1 MSKNLQRTVFASTA
15 VLALAVLLGA
25 FLPPSV
31 QAGGIA
37 SSDNAYT
44 QMNVYEEV
52 LRKIQNFYV
61 TVPSLPNVTDG
72 ALHGLV
78 SSLDADSSYLTPAEF
93 VTYKKQLADNP
104 TSSEDDGIGLSVSV
118 RSGYTTIVSVMPG
131 SPAAKAGLEDQDV
144 IEAIDGKS
152 TQSMALAMIRMMLRG
167 KPGSTVALT
176 MIVPND
182 GSLATKKIV
191 RGTVAIPA
199 LETKQFDQEAVLYLK
214 PVVLTKER
222 VNAIISQLKDMKKAG
237 NKEVLLD
244 LRDVA
249 VGDEAQGIRLA
260 NTFLQSGTIATLTG
274 QKFAEQT
281 FTADPSKFVTD
292 APLAILVNQGT
303 YGAAEIVADAVL
315 GNKRGDVVG
324 EKTFGEGSVQKTID
338 LPDGGA
344 LLLTVAQY
352 NGPDG
357 KPIENDAVKPNIL
370 VSLSIDQFLEQ
381 EYGPTAGVPAHPQV
395 DDQLNKALDVLKAKR
410 S

>member
-1 MSKNLQRTVFASTA
+1 MSKTLQRIVFASSA

-31 QAGGIA
+31 HAGGVA

-52 LRKIQNFYV
+52 LRKIQNDYV
-61 TVPSLPNVTDG
+61 TVPSLPGVTDG

-78 SSLDADSSYLTPAEF
+78 SSLDADSSYLTPAEY
-93 VTYKKQLADNP
+93 VTYKQQLAAAG
-104 TSSEDDGIGLSVSV
+104 SSATDDGIGLTVSV
-118 RSGYTTIVSVMPG
+118 RSGYTTIVSVLPN
-131 SPAAKAGLEDQDV
+131 SPAAKAGLSEQDV

-152 TQSMALAMIRMMLRG
+152 TQSMALAMIRMMLKG

-176 MIVPND
+176 MIQPND

-191 RGTVAIPA
+191 RGAVATPP
-199 LETKQFDQEAVLYLK
+199 LETKQLNQNAVLYLK
-214 PVVLTKER
+214 PVVLTRDR
-222 VNAIISQLKDMKKAG
+222 VSEILTQLKDMKKTG
-237 NKEVLLD
+237 NKQVVLD

-249 VGDEAQGIRLA
+249 IGDEDQGIRLA
-260 NTFLQSGTIATLTG
+260 NAFLDSGTIATLSG
-274 QKFAEQT
+274 QKFPEQT
-281 FTADPSKFVTD
+281 FTADSAKFITS
-292 APLAILVNQGT
+292 APLAVLVNHGT
-303 YGAAEIVADAVL
+303 SGAAELVAAAVL
-315 GNKRGDVVG
+315 EHKRADVIG

-338 LPDGGA
+338 MPDGSA

-352 NGPDG
+352 DGPDG
-357 KPIENDAVKPNIL
+357 KAIETDAVNPNIL

-381 EYGPTAGVPAHPQV
+381 EYGPAPGVPAHPQV
-395 DDQLNKALDVLKAKR
+395 DDQLNKALSVLKAKQ

>member
-1 MSKNLQRTVFASTA
+1 MPKNLQRIIFASTA
-15 VLALAVLLGA
+15 VLAIAVLLGA

-31 QAGGIA
+31 HAGGIV

-52 LRKIQNFYV
+52 LRKIQNDYV
-61 TVPSLPNVTDG
+61 TVPSLPSVTDG

-93 VTYKKQLADNP
+93 TTYKKELAD
-104 TSSEDDGIGLSVSV
+104 TSTAAEDDGIGLTVSV
-118 RSGYTTIVSVMPG
+118 RSGYTTIVSVLPG
-131 SPAAKAGLEDQDV
+131 SPAAKAGLQEEDV
-144 IEAIDGKS
+144 IEAIDGQS
-152 TQSMALAMIRMMLRG
+152 TQSMAVAMIRALLKG

-176 MIVPND
+176 MIQPED

-191 RGTVAIPA
+191 RAAVPTPP
-199 LETKQFDQEAVLYLK
+199 LETKQYDQSAVLYLK
-214 PVVLTKER
+214 PIVLTRDR
-222 VNAIISQLKDMKKAG
+222 VDELIRQLKGMKKDG

-249 VGDEAQGIRLA
+249 VGDEDQGVRLA
-260 NTFLQSGTIATLTG
+260 NAFVQSGTIATLSG
-274 QKFAEQT
+274 QKYPEQT
-281 FTADPSKFVTD
+281 FAADPAKFVTG
-292 APLAILVNQGT
+292 APLAVLVNHGT
-303 YGAAEIVADAVL
+303 SGAAEIVAAAVL
-315 GNKRGDVVG
+315 DSKRGDVIG
-324 EKTFGEGSVQKTID
+324 EKTFGEGSVQKTIE

-357 KPIENDAVKPNIL
+357 KAIENNAVQPNIL

-381 EYGPTAGVPAHPQV
+381 EYGPSAGVPAHPQV
-395 DDQLNKALDVLKAKR
+395 DDQLNKALDVLKAKLT
-410 S
+410 